1 MKKMLLM
8 MASAMMLPCSAETIL
23 LDNPKEMNVTMKGD
37 PESTWVVRRSRIVP
51 AKPNTWYRAT
61 AEIKVA
67 LNPGTG
73 RLLFKVRQIGKN
85 DKSLVYSDIARLK
98 PALLNYC
105 PYSNVFL
112 TNHNTEQLQV
122 YYQLFK
128 ADGTASFRNLKLEE
142 VSKAEAEK
150 IRSAYKIPSAFFAP
164 PVYAY
169 EQERELP
176 WGYRITTEFLAK
188 DQIPARITIRFP
200 ELNEDAAE
208 TARVNIHANTKIQL
222 KQPLKKGKYR
232 IVMTALDAS
241 GKELAREE
249 RILRVIARPKKS
261 ARLPVKTVSIDPAGN
276 TVINGNPVLL
286 RGLYHVYS
294 DSQVREVADAGF
306 NTVIA
311 WEPTPE
317 KYLKMLDWMSKYDLY
332 ADCVIKRL
340 PPEKLADLLAA
351 IGKHPSIISFDPE
364 DEPDIKGI
372 TPAKLMPRVNQ
383 IRKACPG
390 RPLRISCSGP
400 GSVGL
405 YADCAEI
412 ICAHHYVIPF
422 GGLPLQAKST
432 EQVVSAFPEPR
443 KNSPQMTLQSWVHW
457 HDITRKPQT
466 PEQTRSIAYIALIK
480 GVKGLWWYSFI
491 DKGSW
496 DVRSVPSIWT
506 AFKGL
511 NAELADL
518 EEVILTGKRLPVR
531 IETPDSGVLAAAWQL
546 PEPPAT
552 VGNIAHNPVRTVIIA
567 VNTMKTPVRA
577 RITGLTVRDGKLT
590 ELFADGETV
599 RVQAGTAEFPL
610 APETTR
616 VFEWKK

>member
-1 MKKMLLM
+1 MKKMLLL
-8 MASAMMLPCSAETIL
+8 MASAMMLPCAAETVL

-37 PESTWVVRRSRIVP
+37 PGKTWNVRMSKIVP
-51 AKPNTWYRAT
+51 AKPNTWYRASV
-61 AEIKVA
+61 EIKTV
-67 LNPGTG
+67 LKPGPG
-73 RLLFKVRQIGKN
+73 NLRFRVLQIGDKG
-85 DKSLVYSDIARLK
+85 KSLVYANIAVLK
-98 PALLNYC
+98 PSILDYA
-105 PYSNVFL
+105 PHSDVFL
-112 TNHNTEQLQV
+112 TKPGCQKLRV
-122 YYQLFK
+122 YYQLSK
-128 ADGTASFRNLKLEE
+128 VDGTASFRNLKLEE

-188 DQIPARITIRFP
+188 DQIPAKITIRFP
-200 ELNEDAAE
+200 ELNEEAAE

-232 IVMTALDAS
+232 VIMTALSAS

-249 RILRVIARPKKS
+249 RFLRVIARPKPQS
-261 ARLPVKTVSIDPAGN
+261 RLPVKTVSIDSDGN
-276 TVINGNPVLL
+276 TVINGKPVLL

-294 DSQVREVADAGF
+294 DSEVCEVADAGF

-317 KYLKMLDWMSKYDLY
+317 KYLKMLGWMSKYDLY
-332 ADCVIKRL
+332 ADCVIKRQ
-340 PPEKLADLLAA
+340 PPEKLAELLAA

-372 TPAKLMPRVNQ
+372 TPEKLLPRVDQ

-432 EQVVSAFPEPR
+432 EQVVSIFPAPR

-466 PEQTRSIAYIALIK
+466 PEQTRSLAYIALIK
-480 GVKGLWWYSFI
+480 GAKGLWWYSFV

-506 AFKGL
+506 TFKGL
-511 NAELADL
+511 NAELNELAQL
-518 EEVILTGKRLPVR
+518 ILTGKK
-531 IETPDSGVLAAAWQL
+531 TVLKNESAEPGILGALWES
-546 PEPPAT
+546 PE
-552 VGNIAHNPVRTVIIA
+552 RTVLVA
-567 VNTMKTPVRA
+567 VNMEKKPAAVQFS
-577 RITGLTVRDGKLT
+577 VSGKKAA
-590 ELFADGETV
+590 ELFADDAEYPVSSGKLKFELPAETA
-599 RVQAGTAEFPL
+599 RI
-610 APETTR
+610 
-616 VFEWKK
+616 FELE

>member
-294 DSQVREVADAGF
+294 DPQVREVADAGF

-480 GVKGLWWYSFI
+480 GAKGLWWYSFI

-546 PEPPAT
+546 PE
-552 VGNIAHNPVRTVIIA
+552 RTVIIA

-577 RITGLTVRDGKLT
+577 RITSLPDGKLS